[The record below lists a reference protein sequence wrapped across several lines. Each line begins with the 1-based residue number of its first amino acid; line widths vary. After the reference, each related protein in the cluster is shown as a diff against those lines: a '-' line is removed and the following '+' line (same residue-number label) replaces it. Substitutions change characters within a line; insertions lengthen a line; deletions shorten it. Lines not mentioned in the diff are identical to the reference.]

1 MNALYVQNFFSDILS
16 QKFPGSMR
24 NFCQITSHF
33 FILTPSGAHMEK
45 WWIWKRCGMK
55 FWIYWSRNFWHMAEI
70 SATSIFWPK
79 FLDFPKY
86 FPKWAKLS
94 FSSLKHVK
102 NTPDH
107 IFISIFGQR
116 CSFRSFWV
124 CWRARAPYRSE
135 KRSRSKISQ
144 NGPKLEKCSFGAKKV
159 SKSYS

>member
-1 MNALYVQNFFSDILS
+1 MQ
-16 QKFPGSMR
+16 
-24 NFCQITSHF
+24 
-33 FILTPSGAHMEK
+33 E
-45 WWIWKRCGMK
+45 RCGAE
-55 FWIYWSRNFWHMAEI
+55 FWNSTSRNFWHMAEI

-79 FLDFPKY
+79 FLVFPKC

-107 IFISIFGQR
+107 IFISIFGQK

-144 NGPKLEKCSFGAKKV
+144 NGPKIRKMSFWFQKGVKKWFWFYKIILQLILIIYNPYLGLRI
-159 SKSYS
+159 SIYSGVIRGVKEFLKGGGL